1 MLVSTTHLISVFVPQ
16 NEGSF
21 GMKTNS
27 KKIKMLNKKRTQ
39 TLGFVKIKLG
49 IQVSVFI
56 VQAILTLTKPS
67 KGQDEHILL
76 CEE

>member
-1 MLVSTTHLISVFVPQ
+1 
-16 NEGSF
+16 
-21 GMKTNS
+21 
-27 KKIKMLNKKRTQ
+27 MLNKKRTQ

-76 CEE
+76 CEEWWFGLNFLSMKYTFNYDS